1 MVTMAYIPRS
11 SLIPTEASGAIP
23 VQMKRK
29 RTIHA
34 FGLIATIIFI
44 LSLLGAVGVFLY
56 QNYLTDQLQ
65 VAKEGLSA
73 MDDAEASKKIA
84 EVRRYDEKL
93 RAAQQLLKN
102 HISPVLVFEEIE
114 ESTKVTVQF
123 TSLEFVY
130 DPGFEA
136 SLTLSGNTRE
146 FSSVALQKMQI
157 LEDEVFSEFVL
168 QDIANSEG
176 SERPDGSVTPSGVTF
191 SVTGVFKPEHIAYDG
206 TLVTD
211 TDASP
216 VTATTPS
223 LPVTSGAEASVS
235 STETDNGGTT
245 DADSIVPVVAP
256 PTL

>member
-1 MVTMAYIPRS
+1 
-11 SLIPTEASGAIP
+11 
-23 VQMKRK
+23 MKRK

-56 QNYLTDQLQ
+56 KNYLGEQLQ
-65 VAKEGLSA
+65 AARQGLSA
-73 MDDAEASKKIA
+73 VDDQETAKKIA

-93 RAAQQLLKN
+93 RAAEQLLKN

-136 SLTLSGNTRE
+136 TLTLTGDTQE

-168 QDIANSEG
+168 QDIATAKG
-176 SERPDGSVTPSGVTF
+176 GERADGRAIPPGVTF

-206 TLVTD
+206 TLVRDAD
-211 TDASP
+211 TSP
-216 VTATTPS
+216 AAAVPS
-223 LPVTSGAEASVS
+223 APSVAEAEEPAPAG
-235 STETDNGGTT
+235 ETDDAAADGGPM
-245 DADSIVPVVAP
+245 VPVIAP
-256 PTL
+256 PAP